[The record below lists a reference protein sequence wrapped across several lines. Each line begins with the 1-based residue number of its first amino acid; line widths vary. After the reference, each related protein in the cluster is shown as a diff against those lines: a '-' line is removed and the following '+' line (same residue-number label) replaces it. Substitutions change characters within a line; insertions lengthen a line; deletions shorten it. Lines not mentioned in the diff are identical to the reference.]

1 MEKIYKK
8 SPAVHSRRRSEWRNW
23 LKANHAKESSAWLIL
38 YRKSNG
44 STLLYADAVEEALCF
59 GWIDSVANKRDEE
72 SYYLYFSKRK
82 PKSVWSKLNR
92 ERIEKLTAAGLMMPA
107 GIAMVE
113 LAKSTGTWLALA
125 AIENM
130 EEPEDLKKALNKYKL
145 ARKNF
150 DAWSPS
156 VRKML
161 LQSLMQVKGKETRVK
176 RIAGIVEAARENR
189 KPV

>member
-1 MEKIYKK
+1 
-8 SPAVHSRRRSEWRNW
+8 
-23 LKANHAKESSAWLIL
+23 
-38 YRKSNG
+38 
-44 STLLYADAVEEALCF
+44 
-59 GWIDSVANKRDEE
+59 
-72 SYYLYFSKRK
+72 
-82 PKSVWSKLNR
+82 
-92 ERIEKLTAAGLMMPA
+92 MMPA